1 MAFRTLFIGTYYFWE
16 TEGRGKENGILLLQ
30 NMKNNRKLLIIGLLL
45 FVQMGVVRL
54 LAHYPAF
61 IEAYYSNGIYPVISK
76 GFRYALGWLPFSF
89 GDLMY
94 AALIIMVLREIVLLF
109 KKRFRTL
116 KLFLLKTLALASI
129 VYGAFHLLW
138 GMNYYRLP
146 LHASLGIES
155 EYTTEELIQLT
166 EKLIVKSNQLH
177 TQLAVNDSSGVVYAF
192 AKADIYTKTLAGY
205 TSLQSQFPTLK
216 YPPKSIKTSL
226 LSYPLSIMGY
236 SGYLNP
242 ITNEAHVNGC
252 IPLYRYPVVS
262 CHEQA
267 HQLGYA
273 KENEANFIAVMA
285 TLNNEDLYFQYS
297 GSIFALRYC
306 LNDLYRR
313 DAELG
318 KTYRSQIRPGIYA
331 NYKESRDFWERMEN
345 PLEPFFKYFYS
356 GYLKANNQPDG
367 LKSYSYMVAL
377 LVNYDK
383 RFPTAF

>member
-1 MAFRTLFIGTYYFWE
+1 
-16 TEGRGKENGILLLQ
+16 
-30 NMKNNRKLLIIGLLL
+30 MKNNRKLIIIGLLL
-45 FVQMGVVRL
+45 FVQMGAVRL
-54 LAHYPAF
+54 LAQFPAF
-61 IEAYYSNGIYPVISK
+61 IENYYSNGLYPILSK

-94 AALIIMVLREIVLLF
+94 AALIILGVRAIVLLF
-109 KKRFRTL
+109 KNRFRTY
-116 KLFLLKTLALASI
+116 KSFFLKTFALASI

-138 GMNYYRLP
+138 GLNYYRLP

-155 EYTTEELIQLT
+155 EYTTEELIGLT
-166 EKLIVKSNQLH
+166 EKLIAKSNQLH

-192 AKADIYTKTLAGY
+192 AKADIYKKTLDGY
-205 TSLQSQFPTLK
+205 VSLQSQFPTLE
-216 YPPKSIKTSL
+216 YTPKSIKTSL

-242 ITNEAHVNGC
+242 ITNEAHINGY
-252 IPLYRYPVVS
+252 IPMYRYPVVS

-273 KENEANFIAVMA
+273 KENEANFVAVMA
-285 TLNNEDLYFQYS
+285 TLSNEDPYFQYS

-318 KTYRSQIRPGIYA
+318 AKYRDTIRPGIFA
-331 NYKESRDFWERMEN
+331 NYRESQDFWERMEN

-383 RFPTAF
+383 HFPTSF

>member
-1 MAFRTLFIGTYYFWE
+1 
-16 TEGRGKENGILLLQ
+16 
-30 NMKNNRKLLIIGLLL
+30 MKNNRKLIIIGLLL
-45 FVQMGVVRL
+45 FVQMGIVRL
-54 LAHYPAF
+54 LAQFPEF
-61 IEAYYSNGIYPVISK
+61 IESYYSNGLYPILSK

-94 AALIIMVLREIVLLF
+94 VTLIVMALREVILLF
-109 KKRFRTL
+109 KNRFRTI
-116 KLFLLKTLALASI
+116 KTFLWKTLALASI
-129 VYGAFHLLW
+129 VYGAFHVLW

-146 LHASLGIES
+146 LHASLEIES
-155 EYTTEELIQLT
+155 EYSTEELIQLT
-166 EKLIVKSNQLH
+166 EKLIFKSNQLH
-177 TQLAVNDSSGVVYAF
+177 QQLAINDSSGVVYAF
-192 AKADIYTKTLAGY
+192 AKADIYENTLVGY
-205 TSLQSQFPTLK
+205 ASLQKQFPKLK

-273 KENEANFIAVMA
+273 KENEANFVAVMA
-285 TLNNEDLYFQYS
+285 TLNNENLYFQYS

-318 KTYRSQIRPGIYA
+318 KKYRDEIREGIFA
-331 NYKESRDFWERMEN
+331 NYQESRDFWDRMEN
-345 PLEPFFKYFYS
+345 PLEPFFKLFYS

>member
-1 MAFRTLFIGTYYFWE
+1 MDENG
-16 TEGRGKENGILLLQ
+16 GKENGSLFLQ
-30 NMKNNRKLLIIGLLL
+30 KMKNNRKLIIIGLLL

-54 LAHYPAF
+54 LAQFPEF
-61 IEAYYSNGIYPVISK
+61 IENYYSNGLYPILSK

-94 AALIIMVLREIVLLF
+94 AALIILGVREIIRLF
-109 KKRFRTL
+109 KNRFRTF
-116 KLFLLKTLALASI
+116 KSFFLNTLALASI
-129 VYGAFHLLW
+129 IYGAFHVLW

-155 EYTTEELIQLT
+155 EYTTEELIDLT
-166 EKLIVKSNQLH
+166 EKLIAKSNQLH
-177 TQLAVNDSSGVVYAF
+177 TELAVNDSSGVVYAF
-192 AKADIYTKTLAGY
+192 AKANIYKKTLNGY
-205 TSLQSQFPTLK
+205 VSLQSQFPTLE

-226 LSYPLSIMGY
+226 WTYPLSIMGY

-242 ITNEAHVNGC
+242 ITNEAHVNGY
-252 IPLYRYPVVS
+252 IPMYRYPVVS

-273 KENEANFIAVMA
+273 KENEANFVAVMA
-285 TLNNEDLYFQYS
+285 TLSNEDPYFQYS

-318 KTYRSQIRPGIYA
+318 KKYRDTIRPGIFA
-331 NYKESRDFWERMEN
+331 NYQESRDFWEGMEN

-383 RFPTAF
+383 HFPTSF

>member
-1 MAFRTLFIGTYYFWE
+1 
-16 TEGRGKENGILLLQ
+16 
-30 NMKNNRKLLIIGLLL
+30 MKNNRRLIIIGLML

-54 LAHYPAF
+54 LAQFPNF
-61 IEAYYSNGIYPVISK
+61 IENYYSNGLYPIVSK
-76 GFRYALGWLPFSF
+76 GFRYALGWIPFSF

-94 AALIIMVLREIVLLF
+94 TALIIMALREIVLLF
-109 KKRFRTL
+109 KNRFRTF
-116 KLFLLKTLALASI
+116 KSFFIKTFALASI

-146 LHASLGIES
+146 LHSSLGIES
-155 EYTTEELIQLT
+155 EYTTEELIELT
-166 EKLIVKSNQLH
+166 EKLIDKSNRLH
-177 TQLAVNDSSGVVYAF
+177 AQLAVNDSSGVVYAF
-192 AKADIYTKTLAGY
+192 AKADTYTKTLDGY
-205 TSLQSQFPTLK
+205 NSIKSQFPQLN

-226 LSYPLSIMGY
+226 LSYPLSVMGY

-242 ITNEAHVNGC
+242 ITNEAHINGC
-252 IPLYRYPVVS
+252 IPMYRYPVVS

-267 HQLGYA
+267 HQIGYA
-273 KENEANFIAVMA
+273 KENEANFVAVMA
-285 TLNNEDLYFQYS
+285 TLNNKDPYFQYS

-306 LNDLYRR
+306 LNDLFKR
-313 DAELG
+313 DPELG
-318 KTYRSQIRPGIYA
+318 SKYRDDIRPGIYA
-331 NYKESRDFWERMEN
+331 NYKESRDFWREMDN
-345 PLEPFFKYFYS
+345 PLEPYFKYFYS